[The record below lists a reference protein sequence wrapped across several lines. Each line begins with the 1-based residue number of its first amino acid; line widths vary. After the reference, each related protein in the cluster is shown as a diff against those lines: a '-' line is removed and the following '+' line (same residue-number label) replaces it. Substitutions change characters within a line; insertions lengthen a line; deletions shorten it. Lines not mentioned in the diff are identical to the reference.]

1 MIILWLKLYYFFT
14 IWSRTSSARQFTGEE
29 LNRGANTTLDAWLDI
44 VAWGFWERQR
54 SPFFNVRVCH
64 LNADSYRDLD
74 PDQIFR
80 QHKTE
85 KKCQY
90 TSWVLE
96 VEKASFTP
104 LVFSTTGGMAV
115 ECKWYHTRPA
125 ELFATEKGK
134 SYATTIT
141 FLHCTNYDWT
151 HTVTLHNFQTL
162 FNSRFR
168 SWLVLNFLFH
178 SGVKWTSNINN
189 QALLFYFIQY
199 SLLCSVL
206 LSICILKSHSILLV
220 DSYTGCGS
228 WLLLVDSYTG
238 CGSWLLS
245 YWIHTCTL
253 VVAHVIHVFVIPV
266 ITQHSTNKI
275 SSSESSAPSYL
286 PYNINIAFEQ
296 VFCISIPYGKLPTSL
311 SLPFYTLPAH
321 FACQWSW

>member
-54 SPFFNVRVCH
+54 SPFFNERVCH
-64 LNADSYRDLD
+64 LNADTYRDLD

-115 ECKWYHTRPA
+115 ECKWYHTRLA
-125 ELFATEKGK
+125 ELFATKKSK

-141 FLHCTNYDWT
+141 FLHCTNYDWN
-151 HTVTLHNFQTL
+151 HTVTLHNFQTP
-162 FNSRFR
+162 FNSCFR

-178 SGVKWTSNINN
+178 GVKWTSNINN
-189 QALLFYFIQY
+189 QALRTCSISFNTG
-199 SLLCSVL
+199 LLCSVL
-206 LSICILKSHSILLV
+206 LLICILKSHSSLLV

-228 WLLLVDSYTG
+228 CLLLLDSYLYTG
-238 CGSWLLS
+238 CSS
-245 YWIHTCTL
+245 CNKCICHPCHNPAFHKQNKSQWI
-253 VVAHVIHVFVIPV
+253 
-266 ITQHSTNKI
+266 
-275 SSSESSAPSYL
+275 
-286 PYNINIAFEQ
+286 INIAFATTSILLLSKFFQ
-296 VFCISIPYGKLPTSL
+296 YHMANCLHHFLCHSTLCRHILLVNGLDNISS
-311 SLPFYTLPAH
+311 
-321 FACQWSW
+321 